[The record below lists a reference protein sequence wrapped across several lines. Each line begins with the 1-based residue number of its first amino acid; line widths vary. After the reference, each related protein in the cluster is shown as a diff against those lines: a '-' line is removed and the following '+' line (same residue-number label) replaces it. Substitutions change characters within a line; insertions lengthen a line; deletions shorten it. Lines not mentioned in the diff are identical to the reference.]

1 MSRLMM
7 PCKPSMGRKKLGI
20 NQTKGVLDLYKS
32 YKILLEVIKESLNK
46 WRNIYGTEVRELNIL
61 ICKFSPK

>member
-1 MSRLMM
+1 
-7 PCKPSMGRKKLGI
+7 MGRKKLGI